1 MNKGV
6 KLKERRKE
14 LRLTLKEVAAAVGVT
29 EATAQ
34 RWESGN
40 IVNFKADKIPKL
52 AAVLQIPVEELTNW
66 FKKEAEF
73 EEHDIKAEHQILYTE
88 AELMVHFVNK
98 YGKDNMKLFT
108 ELLALNDKERN
119 KIADLLSD
127 FSKLDEIDR
136 SGVLGYIESII
147 EKLLADPKYSVKKE
161 LSNGKAI

>member
-14 LRLTLKEVAAAVGVT
+14 LRLTLKEVAAAVGVA
-29 EATAQ
+29 EATVQ

-40 IVNFKADKIPKL
+40 IVNFKVDKIPKL
-52 AAVLQIPVEELTNW
+52 ASVLQLPVEELTNW

-73 EEHDIKAEHQILYTE
+73 DEYDMKAEHQILYTE
-88 AELMVHFVNK
+88 AELAVHFENK

-108 ELLALNDKERN
+108 EFLSLNNKERER
-119 KIADLLSD
+119 IAGLLSG

-161 LSNGKAI
+161 SLNA